1 MKYVADHCSTKP
13 ETTDIT
19 MNPLDSATPC
29 SLLLEWGRSNCG
41 TPLVPESAS
50 NSDSS
55 RRMHR
60 IVVPQHLLESGAKNP
75 KKKSRAQE
83 ILHWR
88 TQFGGIMFSKDEP
101 VALLSDATT
110 IMTHNI
116 SCQIDSEFR
125 YTLFTIFYSV
135 IFILGFIANC
145 YVLWIFSRVYPARK
159 LNEIKIIMVNLTV
172 ADLLFLVTLPLWIIY
187 YYNRGDWIMPG
198 FLCNVAGW
206 LFFVN
211 TYCSV
216 AFLTVITYNRY
227 QAVTKPIKA
236 VQSSTRRKGIYISA
250 AIWIVIAGS
259 TLYYLFGSGVTEEKI
274 GSSNVTRCFERYDST
289 GDNMSILA
297 IHMIICIIFY
307 IIFLVILGFNG
318 TIIRTLL
325 SKSAQP
331 RRSVHVKQRAF
342 WMVCTVLAVFVICF
356 VPHHLIHLPWTLT
369 VLEVWQKENC
379 PLRQQLND
387 AHQVTLC
394 LLSTNCVLD
403 PIIYCF
409 LTKKFRKH
417 LSENFKSMKGSRKCS
432 KQTTEIV
439 IEGTIPLT
447 YIPGATIRN

>member
-1 MKYVADHCSTKP
+1 
-13 ETTDIT
+13 
-19 MNPLDSATPC
+19 
-29 SLLLEWGRSNCG
+29 
-41 TPLVPESAS
+41 
-50 NSDSS
+50 
-55 RRMHR
+55 
-60 IVVPQHLLESGAKNP
+60 
-75 KKKSRAQE
+75 
-83 ILHWR
+83 
-88 TQFGGIMFSKDEP
+88 MFSKDEP
-101 VALLSDATT
+101 IALLSDATA
-110 IMTHNI
+110 IMTHNT
-116 SCQIDSEFR
+116 SCHIDSEFR

-145 YVLWIFSRVYPARK
+145 YVLWIFSHVYPARK
-159 LNEIKIIMVNLTV
+159 LNEIKIIMVNLTI

-187 YYNRGDWIMPG
+187 YYNQGDWIMPG

-236 VQSSTRRKGIYISA
+236 VQSSTRRKGIYMSA

-259 TLYYLFGSGVTEEKI
+259 TLYYLFDSGVTEEKI
-274 GSSNVTRCFERYDST
+274 GSSNVTRCFERYDSA
-289 GDNMSILA
+289 GDNKSILA
-297 IHMIICIIFY
+297 IHMIICIVFY
-307 IIFLVILGFNG
+307 VIFLVILGFNG
-318 TIIRTLL
+318 IIIRTLL

-356 VPHHLIHLPWTLT
+356 VPHHLIDLPWTLT

-379 PLRQQLND
+379 LLRQQLND

-417 LSENFKSMKGSRKCS
+417 LSEHFKTMKGSRKCS
-432 KQTTEIV
+432 KQITETV